1 MALNLIKELSKMG
14 YSRKKNKSFLLNK
27 VKNLNSEDI
36 KKKNRIL
43 FNDPNTFLKL
53 PNETNFD
60 YIINKI
66 PKGPQYDSS
75 DKLIPYTMVGNPK
88 YIKMKKFST
97 SSSKSFNKRIF
108 NSKYKNNTFNKITDA
123 KNGFNFVTDKEIK
136 DIFQSYKN
144 MIKENKNKKKKDLI
158 DSNECT
164 KVMKQYMDKTLS
176 LQEKCLKKKEDN
188 IKNFRNIKD
197 NINQKLKIYAN
208 KNKKNNKSY
217 YEANSISKDTYL
229 SMGELL
235 LNSGE
240 EYIFKN
246 QIKSL
251 IDKNNSAFILPN
263 VNHKWENSLRN
274 PKKSLTKKKRL
285 INFKIQTYPY
295 WLYQSEKNS
304 QNYSKS
310 KKNDNYSLYNDY
322 SLRTNSEQ
330 NFYFQDSKKNTTND
344 EIFPK
349 NFFKKN
355 FTSDILEIKGK
366 KLIDVEENMN
376 KKLKGKKK
384 IMKFKNYKEEVKDM
398 VIYSN
403 YSYNNH
409 HTSK

>member
-1 MALNLIKELSKMG
+1 
-14 YSRKKNKSFLLNK
+14 
-27 VKNLNSEDI
+27 
-36 KKKNRIL
+36 
-43 FNDPNTFLKL
+43 
-53 PNETNFD
+53 
-60 YIINKI
+60 
-66 PKGPQYDSS
+66 
-75 DKLIPYTMVGNPK
+75 
-88 YIKMKKFST
+88 
-97 SSSKSFNKRIF
+97 
-108 NSKYKNNTFNKITDA
+108 
-123 KNGFNFVTDKEIK
+123 
-136 DIFQSYKN
+136 
-144 MIKENKNKKKKDLI
+144 
-158 DSNECT
+158 
-164 KVMKQYMDKTLS
+164 MDKTLS

-295 WLYQSEKNS
+295 WLYQSEKNR

-310 KKNDNYSLYNDY
+310 KKNDNYILYNDY

-409 HTSK
+409 YTSK